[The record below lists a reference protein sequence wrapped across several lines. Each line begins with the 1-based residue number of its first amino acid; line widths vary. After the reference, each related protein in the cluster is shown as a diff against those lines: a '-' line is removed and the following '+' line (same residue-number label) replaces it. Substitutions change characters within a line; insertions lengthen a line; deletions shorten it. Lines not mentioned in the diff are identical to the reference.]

1 MKHNAKNERI
11 KRQYFTFLS
20 DAKGQNSATVDGVA
34 MALSRFEDYIKNGDF
49 KKFHYQQAKGFK
61 AHLAKQLN
69 KSTGKPLSRSTLHTT
84 LRHVKS
90 FFQWLCQQTGYKSSL
105 QYGDMEYFNLS
116 TKDARIAT
124 TRREKLAPTIEQIR
138 HVLDSMEVS
147 TPIQRRNRALI
158 AFTLLSGARDAA
170 IASMKLKHVD
180 LAGQRVI
187 QDAREVDTKFSKSF
201 TSYFFPVGEDIIGI
215 VADWINYL
223 RSEALFG
230 NDDPLFPKTRMI
242 VNEQQQ
248 FEASGLKREHWTTT
262 NPIRD
267 IFKEAF
273 TQADLDYFNPHSFR
287 DTLASL
293 GEQRCNT
300 VEQFKAWSQNLGHTK
315 VLTTFMS
322 YGEVQPQKQSEIF
335 EQFRNPQAE
344 EPNHVQEL
352 ARAVAL
358 EIRNQSVV

>member
-1 MKHNAKNERI
+1 
-11 KRQYFTFLS
+11 
-20 DAKGQNSATVDGVA
+20 
-34 MALSRFEDYIKNGDF
+34 
-49 KKFHYQQAKGFK
+49 
-61 AHLAKQLN
+61 
-69 KSTGKPLSRSTLHTT
+69 
-84 LRHVKS
+84 
-90 FFQWLCQQTGYKSSL
+90 
-105 QYGDMEYFNLS
+105 MEYFNLS